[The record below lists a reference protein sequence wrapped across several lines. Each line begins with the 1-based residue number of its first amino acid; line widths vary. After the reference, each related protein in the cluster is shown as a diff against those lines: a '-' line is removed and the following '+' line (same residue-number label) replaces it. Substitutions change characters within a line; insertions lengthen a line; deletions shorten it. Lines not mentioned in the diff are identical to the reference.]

1 MIGADIFSSE
11 AAGAGSCGAALQWA
25 PDERAPLP
33 SAPAP
38 RIRAPRPRYPRPA
51 RPGPA
56 RRPPAGSRR
65 RGRSGAELNGA
76 RLRDAASPPAPG
88 RAVPVLSRRPAA
100 CSPGPA
106 GGKMGG
112 RLLGCVVLLWLA
124 GTSGSARWVEL
135 GSGGRP
141 AGQFADTRPG
151 GRGGGSG
158 CEGRLPPRGGRGAR
172 RREPGGAAVSLAA
185 GGGDGGREQLEELLL
200 GPAGCATRALPCD
213 SGAAVPGPPR
223 AGRDRCSCPG
233 RLPEGDGRGGAGGAP
248 VWEEGREGAVK
259 GRAGRRGEGGG
270 QRFACFEPGT
280 GGCGGLR
287 QAGCQR
293 GEGAGAL
300 PISHRYFTPP
310 PVNPTEKTSGSSSSD
325 LGFAGGKFGF

>member
-1 MIGADIFSSE
+1 MERTFL
-11 AAGAGSCGAALQWA
+11 AAKPRARGVAEQRCSGHLTN
-25 PDERAPLP
+25 ER
-33 SAPAP
+33 
-38 RIRAPRPRYPRPA
+38 RFPRPQPRGFAPPARAIPA

-56 RRPPAGSRR
+56 PRGGPQPAAG
-65 RGRSGAELNGA
+65 GGGGAERSGAEVNGA

-233 RLPEGDGRGGAGGAP
+233 RLPEGDGRGGAGGLRCGKKA
-248 VWEEGREGAVK
+248 GK
-259 GRAGRRGEGGG
+259 G
-270 QRFACFEPGT
+270 
-280 GGCGGLR
+280 L
-287 QAGCQR
+287 
-293 GEGAGAL
+293 
-300 PISHRYFTPP
+300 
-310 PVNPTEKTSGSSSSD
+310 
-325 LGFAGGKFGF
+325 

>member
-1 MIGADIFSSE
+1 MERTFL
-11 AAGAGSCGAALQWA
+11 AAKPRARGVAEQRCSGHLTN
-25 PDERAPLP
+25 ERRFPRP
-33 SAPAP
+33 QPRGSAPPA
-38 RIRAPRPRYPRPA
+38 RAIPA

-56 RRPPAGSRR
+56 PRGGPQPAAG
-65 RGRSGAELNGA
+65 GGGGAERSGAELNGA

-172 RREPGGAAVSLAA
+172 RREPGGGRSVLGCGRWGRRPGTIGGTSPRSGGVRDESAALRLR
-185 GGGDGGREQLEELLL
+185 GGR
-200 GPAGCATRALPCD
+200 ARA
-213 SGAAVPGPPR
+213 SET
-223 AGRDRCSCPG
+223 GRDRCSCPG

-259 GRAGRRGEGGG
+259 GRAGRRGEGAG
-270 QRFACFEPGT
+270 QPLPASSRAREAVE
-280 GGCGGLR
+280 GCGRLAAREAKERERSRFHTG
-287 QAGCQR
+287 
-293 GEGAGAL
+293 
-300 PISHRYFTPP
+300 ISHRRP
-310 PVNPTEKTSGSSSSD
+310 
-325 LGFAGGKFGF
+325 

>member
-1 MIGADIFSSE
+1 MERTFL
-11 AAGAGSCGAALQWA
+11 AAKPRARGVAEQRCSGHLTN
-25 PDERAPLP
+25 ERRFPRP
-33 SAPAP
+33 QPRGSAPPA
-38 RIRAPRPRYPRPA
+38 RAIPA

-56 RRPPAGSRR
+56 PRGGPQPAAG
-65 RGRSGAELNGA
+65 GGGGAERSGAEVNGA

-185 GGGDGGREQLEELLL
+185 GGGDGGREQLEELL

-223 AGRDRCSCPG
+223 PDGTVAPAPAGCP
-233 RLPEGDGRGGAGGAP
+233 RATGAG
-248 VWEEGREGAVK
+248 E
-259 GRAGRRGEGGG
+259 
-270 QRFACFEPGT
+270 Q
-280 GGCGGLR
+280 GGLR
-287 QAGCQR
+287 CGKKAGK
-293 GEGAGAL
+293 GL
-300 PISHRYFTPP
+300 
-310 PVNPTEKTSGSSSSD
+310 
-325 LGFAGGKFGF
+325 